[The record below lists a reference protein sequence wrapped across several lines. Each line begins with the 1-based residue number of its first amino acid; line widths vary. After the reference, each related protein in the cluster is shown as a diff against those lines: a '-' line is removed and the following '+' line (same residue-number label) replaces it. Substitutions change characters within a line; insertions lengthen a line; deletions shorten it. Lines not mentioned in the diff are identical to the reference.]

1 MKKIILA
8 FCIAIFFGAC
18 SSSETK
24 KTFYEN
30 GALKSEVPVSNGRE
44 SGLMREYFEDG
55 SLAAEIEMKDNVR
68 NGKSIS
74 YYPSGEIAR
83 RRRYSSGKEIGA
95 DDIYYPNGQLKI
107 SQIFDS
113 LGLKVDFAAFKENGE
128 IDYDR
133 MEPITIEKQGSLLLR
148 LANADPS
155 VYKQGRLIVTT
166 RFDKEGVPVDTL
178 YTTIST
184 NIEGF
189 EYAYKDYPHDTL
201 RAVLV
206 FQIPRDTV
214 TAIRQIFALQY
225 IPKLR

>member
-1 MKKIILA
+1 M
-8 FCIAIFFGAC
+8 
-18 SSSETK
+18 
-24 KTFYEN
+24 
-30 GALKSEVPVSNGRE
+30 
-44 SGLMREYFEDG
+44 
-55 SLAAEIEMKDNVR
+55 
-68 NGKSIS
+68 
-74 YYPSGEIAR
+74 
-83 RRRYSSGKEIGA
+83 
-95 DDIYYPNGQLKI
+95 KI

-113 LGLKVDFAAFKENGE
+113 VGNTIDFVAFKENGE
-128 IDYDR
+128 IDYNR
-133 MEPITIEKQGSLLLR
+133 TEPIAIIKPGSIFLR